1 MAAEPIPYQVTAG
14 ICPVRAEPRD
24 DAMQETQVLPG
35 EVFLVER
42 EEDGWGYG
50 RTGLDDYPG
59 WVDMAALSAPALI
72 PTHQVK
78 ALRTYVFS
86 EPDLKSAPVCLAS
99 LNAKIV
105 GGKRHGKF
113 IEAQRMGW
121 VFAGHLRAVG
131 DPPEPDWVAVAE
143 RFIGAP
149 YQWGGKESLGLDCS
163 ALIQTALQAAD
174 IFCPRDSGPQ
184 EKWAQRTWETVISGD
199 GLRVAETEFPV
210 LERGD
215 LVFWPGHVGVMTD
228 GETFLHS
235 NGFHMATVAEPFA
248 RAAKRIE
255 HHSAP
260 LTGIYRRPASSD

>member
-1 MAAEPIPYQVTAG
+1 MADDPIAYQVTAG
-14 ICPVRAEPRD
+14 ICPVRKEPRD
-24 DAMQETQVLPG
+24 DAPQDTQALPG

-42 EEDGWGYG
+42 EDSGWGYG
-50 RTGLDDYPG
+50 RTALDDYPG

-86 EPDLKSAPVCLAS
+86 EPHVKSAPVCLAS

-105 GGKRHGKF
+105 GGRREGKY

-143 RFIGAP
+143 RFLGAP

-163 ALIQTALQAAD
+163 GLIQTSMEAAD
-174 IFCPRDSGPQ
+174 MFCPRDSGPQ
-184 EKWAQRTWETVISGD
+184 EAWAKETWTEIVSGAD
-199 GLRVAETEFPV
+199 VAVSDEAFPV
-210 LERGD
+210 LKRGD

-228 GETFLHS
+228 PETLLHA
-235 NGFHMATVAEPFA
+235 NGFHMSVAAEPLA
-248 RAAKRIE
+248 KAAKRIE
-255 HHSAP
+255 YQFAP
-260 LTGIYRRPASSD
+260 MSGIYRRP

>member
-1 MAAEPIPYQVTAG
+1 MAADTTPFQVTAG
-14 ICPVRAEPRD
+14 ICPVRSEPRD
-24 DAMQETQVLPG
+24 DAMQETQLLPG

-42 EEDGWGYG
+42 EEAGWGHG

-59 WVDMAALSAPALI
+59 WVDMAALSAPPLI

-86 EPDLKSAPVCLAS
+86 EPALKSAPVCLAS

-105 GGKRHGKF
+105 GGRREGKF

-143 RFIGAP
+143 RFLGAP

-163 ALIQTALQAAD
+163 GLIQTALQAAD

-184 EKWAQRTWETVISGD
+184 EQWAKANWT
-199 GLRVAETEFPV
+199 RVEVKQDFSA
-210 LERGD
+210 LKRGD
-215 LVFWPGHVGVMTD
+215 LVFWPGHIGVMSD
-228 GETFLHS
+228 AETLLHA
-235 NGFHMATVAEPFA
+235 NAHHMAVAAEPLA

-255 HHSAP
+255 HQYAP
-260 LTGIYRRPASSD
+260 MTGIFRMPDASV